1 MTAHLEKDAKEKR
14 VKELKAKALAKLPL
28 KPPVSHLVGISSNNK
43 VVKKKAVAIKKKVV
57 PVKKAPI
64 KKAIKPVTPIKK
76 KAVISK

>member
-1 MTAHLEKDAKEKR
+1 MTAALEKDAKEKR

-43 VVKKKAVAIKKKVV
+43 GLKKKVVAIKKKA

-76 KAVISK
+76 KAVISR

>member
-1 MTAHLEKDAKEKR
+1 MTAALEKDAKEKR

-43 VVKKKAVAIKKKVV
+43 GLKKKAVAIKKKV

-64 KKAIKPVTPIKK
+64 KKAIKPVAPIKK